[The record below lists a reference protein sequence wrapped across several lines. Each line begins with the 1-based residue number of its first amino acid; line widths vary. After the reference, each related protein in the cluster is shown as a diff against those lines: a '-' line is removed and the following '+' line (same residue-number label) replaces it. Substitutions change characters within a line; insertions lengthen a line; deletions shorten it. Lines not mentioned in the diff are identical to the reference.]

1 MFISSSQLVTTAL
14 GAARLCQRVTNV
26 VLVSG
31 ARVGARVA
39 AVCDDDWYI
48 YMYAAQE
55 AIALLC
61 SVFQSFFQR
70 NVGEK
75 HVESRWNL
83 AACIHGAAARM

>member
-1 MFISSSQLVTTAL
+1 MTTAL
-14 GAARLCQRVTNV
+14 GAARLCQRVTSV

-31 ARVGARVA
+31 ARVGARVG

-48 YMYAAQE
+48 CMQQE

-70 NVGEK
+70 NVVEK
-75 HVESRWNL
+75 HLESRWNL

>member
-14 GAARLCQRVTNV
+14 GAARLCQRVTSV
-26 VLVSG
+26 AMVSG
-31 ARVGARVA
+31 ARVGARVG
-39 AVCDDDWYI
+39 AVCDDDL

-55 AIALLC
+55 AIALHC